1 MFCDIK
7 NLTVDDLAGQLRVAE
22 DQFEDKIEHITDK
35 AGSDEPMALQVSPSI
50 IFFKEVQGVKYF
62 NSN

>member
-22 DQFEDKIEHITDK
+22 DQFEDKIEQITDK
-35 AGSDEPMALQVSPSI
+35 AGSVEPMAPQVSPSI
-50 IFFKEVQGVKYF
+50 IF
-62 NSN
+62 